1 MSTEKK
7 ISKKTEVAAS
17 AEEII
22 DVEQYCKE
30 GKPVPPGC
38 RYRISVDK
46 EKYVVESP
54 ALTGCEILETAGKN
68 PPEQFI
74 LTQKLKGGK
83 RVRIGLGDVVDLT
96 QPGIERFDTMAVDP
110 TEG

>member
-1 MSTEKK
+1 MNDKQKLLE
-7 ISKKTEVAAS
+7 KTEVNAS
-17 AEEII
+17 TDEIVDI
-22 DVEQYCKE
+22 EQYARE
-30 GKPVPPGC
+30 GKTVPSGH

-54 ALTGCEILETAGKN
+54 TLTGRKILETAGKN

-83 RVRIGLGDVVDLT
+83 RVRIALDDVVDLT

>member
-1 MSTEKK
+1 MNTEKK
-7 ISKKTEVAAS
+7 LSEKTEITVS
-17 AEEII
+17 AHEII
-22 DVEQYCKE
+22 DIEQYCKE
-30 GKPVPPGC
+30 GKPVPPGR

-54 ALTGCEILETAGKN
+54 TLTGREILETDGKN

-83 RVRIGLGDVVDLT
+83 RVRIELGDVVDLT
-96 QPGIERFDTMAVDP
+96 QPGVERFDTMAVDP
-110 TEG
+110 MEG